1 MKGVFWNDF
10 YRPTNLDDTLMANDI
25 RIKIKNWIES
35 WQMGEVTKNAMILW
49 GEPGLG
55 KTTTAFAIANEF
67 GVPVIEMNASDLRDR
82 QSIKNIAGLASI
94 YMDLFSIEKK
104 GFSKVILM
112 DEADNINDSR
122 SKNGSSDTGGMN
134 ELLNVIKNTRNPIIL
149 TMNDFYG
156 FRRKSGGSDIINNSL
171 SIEFKL
177 YNRRRDIDYN
187 ENVRKLRTNIIKIV
201 EENGFRISQNDVSVI
216 IERNFPD
223 IRGIINDVQSIAINS
238 NSSMMENLAEGQRDA
253 TTSIFEIMKEIFR
266 GRNYEKI
273 FELLR
278 DKDFDTSDLVLWI
291 DNNLPMEAE
300 IPIDLVRA
308 YEILSKA
315 DIYMGRVI
323 RKQHFRY
330 MVYAEDI
337 AAGVFNGISTVNKKF
352 VKYEFPSMI
361 MRMSRSKGSRSMRKN
376 TLKKIGKFTHSSSKQ
391 ASDLLWFYSA
401 LASTS
406 KENKIELMELLGLD
420 EKEMEIITG

>member
-401 LASTS
+401 LASIS
-406 KENKIELMELLGLD
+406 KENKSELMKLLGLD